1 MSEHTETFE
10 TELTI
15 RSVQDVYTKLHE
27 QLAQGNA
34 LILDA
39 GKLIQVDTAG
49 AQMLYLLARLDDSD
63 SHKLTWKNGT
73 AELQAQLQSLGIE
86 IPALFSDI

>member
-15 RSVQDVYTKLHE
+15 RSVQGVYTKLHD
-27 QLAQGNA
+27 QLVQGNA
-34 LILDA
+34 LILDT

-49 AQMLYLLARLDDSD
+49 AQMLYLLARLDDSGT
-63 SHKLTWKNGT
+63 HKLTWKNGS